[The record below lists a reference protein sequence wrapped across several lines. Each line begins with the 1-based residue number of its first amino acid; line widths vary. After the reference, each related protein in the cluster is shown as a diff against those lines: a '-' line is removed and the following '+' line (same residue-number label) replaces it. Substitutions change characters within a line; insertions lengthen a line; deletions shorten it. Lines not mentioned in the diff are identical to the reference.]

1 MKKLCDC
8 TKDGGTQLEEVT
20 SFLKVIA
27 EPHRLHIL
35 CLLKDGAH
43 CVCDIW
49 QHLGL
54 PQNLVS
60 HHLKE
65 LKNFGLITSR
75 KEGLKVI
82 YSLNDRSMKNYAKLL
97 SHFLSLP

>member
-1 MKKLCDC
+1 MPACHCNRGKGKKL
-8 TKDGGTQLEEVT
+8 EET
-20 SFLKVIA
+20 SAFLRLIA

-35 CLLKDGAH
+35 CFLRQEPR

-49 QHLGL
+49 QHLDL

-60 HHLKE
+60 HHLKA
-65 LKNFGLITSR
+65 LKDLGLITSR

-82 YSLNDRSMKNYAKLL
+82 YSLNTRTMKKHEALL